1 MQRRARDEH
10 GSDRGRRP
18 GERVGAA
25 KKLALFWRLYA
36 GYGVLDMSLVA
47 VLGSIGM
54 AFSSAPRSQPRP
66 SELYPAYFDSLPSM
80 AGKTVVITGASRG
93 LGYVTALS
101 VARKGA
107 AVFMVGRRS
116 ARADE
121 SLEAIRIASTG
132 PAPQLVECDLLD
144 FGSVRRA
151 AAALQERAGDIDA
164 LCCNAG
170 IMMQP
175 DEASKDGYDV
185 TIATNVLSH
194 FLLAR
199 ELLPTLEVRAS
210 LTLTLAPNPNPDP
223 DPNRNPSS

>member
-1 MQRRARDEH
+1 
-10 GSDRGRRP
+10 
-18 GERVGAA
+18 
-25 KKLALFWRLYA
+25 
-36 GYGVLDMSLVA
+36 MSLVA

-93 LGYVTALS
+93 LGYVTALA

-144 FGSVRRA
+144 FGSVRKA
-151 AAALQERAGDIDA
+151 AAALKERAGDIDA

-210 LTLTLAPNPNPDP
+210 LTLTLAPNPDPELTLTLTLAPNPN
-223 DPNRNPSS
+223 PNLTS

>member
-1 MQRRARDEH
+1 
-10 GSDRGRRP
+10 
-18 GERVGAA
+18 
-25 KKLALFWRLYA
+25 
-36 GYGVLDMSLVA
+36 MSLVA

-54 AFSSAPRSQPRP
+54 AFSSAPRSQPRH

-132 PAPQLVECDLLD
+132 PALQLVECDLLD
-144 FGSVRRA
+144 FGSVRKA
-151 AAALQERAGDIDA
+151 AAALKERAGDIDA

-210 LTLTLAPNPNPDP
+210 LTLTLAPNPNPELILTLTLA
-223 DPNRNPSS
+223 PNPNPNLHP

>member
-1 MQRRARDEH
+1 
-10 GSDRGRRP
+10 
-18 GERVGAA
+18 
-25 KKLALFWRLYA
+25 
-36 GYGVLDMSLVA
+36 MSLVA

-93 LGYVTALS
+93 LGYVTALA

-199 ELLPTLEVRAS
+199 ELLPTLEVRAR

-223 DPNRNPSS
+223 NPNPNPNPKPNPTPKPRRRGGHRRSCAAPRRRRASAGRWRRTCRG

>member
-1 MQRRARDEH
+1 
-10 GSDRGRRP
+10 
-18 GERVGAA
+18 
-25 KKLALFWRLYA
+25 
-36 GYGVLDMSLVA
+36 MSLVA

-54 AFSSAPRSQPRP
+54 AFSSAPRSQLRP

-116 ARADE
+116 DRADE

-199 ELLPTLEVRAS
+199 ELLPTLEVRAR

-223 DPNRNPSS
+223 NPNPNPTPTPHLTP

>member
-1 MQRRARDEH
+1 
-10 GSDRGRRP
+10 
-18 GERVGAA
+18 
-25 KKLALFWRLYA
+25 
-36 GYGVLDMSLVA
+36 MSLPA
-47 VLGSIGM
+47 VLGSMGM

-116 ARADE
+116 ARGDE
-121 SLEAIRIASTG
+121 SLESIRIASTG

-210 LTLTLAPNPNPDP
+210 L
-223 DPNRNPSS
+223 

>member
-10 GSDRGRRP
+10 GSDRAPSRRASRSR
-18 GERVGAA
+18 EVSAVLAA
-25 KKLALFWRLYA
+25 DA
-36 GYGVLDMSLVA
+36 GYGASLHMSLVV

-93 LGYVTALS
+93 LGYVTALA

-121 SLEAIRIASTG
+121 ALEASAS
-132 PAPQLVECDLLD
+132 PAQALRRSWSSATCSTSAA
-144 FGSVRRA
+144 FGRRQRRCKSAQTTSTRSA
-151 AAALQERAGDIDA
+151 ATRG
-164 LCCNAG
+164 
-170 IMMQP
+170 
-175 DEASKDGYDV
+175 
-185 TIATNVLSH
+185 
-194 FLLAR
+194 
-199 ELLPTLEVRAS
+199 
-210 LTLTLAPNPNPDP
+210 
-223 DPNRNPSS
+223 

>member
-1 MQRRARDEH
+1 
-10 GSDRGRRP
+10 
-18 GERVGAA
+18 
-25 KKLALFWRLYA
+25 
-36 GYGVLDMSLVA
+36 MSLPA
-47 VLGSIGM
+47 VLGSMGM

-93 LGYVTALS
+93 LGYVTALA

-121 SLEAIRIASTG
+121 ALEAIRIASTG

-210 LTLTLAPNPNPDP
+210 LTLTLAPNPNPELILTLTLA
-223 DPNRNPSS
+223 PNPNPNLHP

>member
-54 AFSSAPRSQPRP
+54 AFSSAPPSQPRP

-93 LGYVTALS
+93 LGYVTALA